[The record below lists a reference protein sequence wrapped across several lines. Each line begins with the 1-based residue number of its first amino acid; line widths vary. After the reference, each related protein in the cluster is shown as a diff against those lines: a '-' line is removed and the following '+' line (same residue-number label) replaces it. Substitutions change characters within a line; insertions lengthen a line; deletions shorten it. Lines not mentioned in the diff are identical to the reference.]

1 MAWEIELEYVK
12 GWLNEQDVETQLGI
26 YAALEVLAQQGPAL
40 GRLLVD
46 TPSHTKVKNLKELR
60 PATSEGSEVRMLFAF
75 DPRRKAIV
83 LVAGDKARGG
93 ERGHLRWGGWY
104 RKAIPLAERRYMDH
118 LNHLGGLHE
127 S

>member
-93 ERGHLRWGGWY
+93 NAGT
-104 RKAIPLAERRYMDH
+104 
-118 LNHLGGLHE
+118 
-127 S
+127 